1 MNSVLTIP
9 RVIFYPCIA
18 IFALVCWYIGYNH
31 GQKSTPIAFE
41 VIELPAC
48 MPEPEAQANYL

>member
-1 MNSVLTIP
+1 MLSSLIIP
-9 RVIFYPCIA
+9 RVVFYPCITVLA
-18 IFALVCWYIGYNH
+18 VVCWYIGYSH

-48 MPEPEAQANYL
+48 MPEPGAQASYL